1 MKKVLIGTPAYDGR
15 LDAWYVNSLINTIRE
30 SEKHN
35 VSIHPIFLS
44 YDSLVQRARNDLFRI
59 AVENDYDSLFF
70 LDSDIEWEPEWFFKF
85 LERPEPII
93 GAALV
98 KKSDNESYT
107 VKLIDKNLKYSEDK
121 ILIEADGVGTGFLKV
136 DRFALEKLWEESD
149 PYVHDG
155 VNQRMVFNIL
165 INDEG
170 DLVSEDFIMCYKW
183 RKLGYKIWL
192 DPSVTCNHIGVK
204 KYKGNINEFLNKNKY
219 V

>member
-107 VKLIDKNLKYSEDK
+107 VKLVDKNLKYDMAEYSRLG
-121 ILIEADGVGTGFLKV
+121 I
-136 DRFALEKLWEESD
+136 D
-149 PYVHDG
+149 P
-155 VNQRMVFNIL
+155 
-165 INDEG
+165 
-170 DLVSEDFIMCYKW
+170 
-183 RKLGYKIWL
+183 
-192 DPSVTCNHIGVK
+192 T
-204 KYKGNINEFLNKNKY
+204 
-219 V
+219 